1 MPANPWLSANNTL
14 FLNGLNN
21 GPQLINSFLNKK
33 SNAVVFDDQATIPTT
48 TLSTNINLNTVLRG
62 GIGISSQLAGGVI
75 GVPQL
80 GQSVDSVLDLAFNS
94 TDTPYS
100 TLSIDQLKSVPGV
113 PLADFRN
120 RRSLNANLQVTKNR
134 LDGTSAAF
142 RGGSIA
148 FAAAAASPIGAY
160 TIFGLDTPGR
170 FGYGFG
176 SQDALSAIRN
186 DFTAR
191 SHVTTT
197 WDTETS
203 TWQKTK
209 NILEKSIPFRG
220 DRVNVIDYSKRTL
233 DQAYRWN
240 STEVGKNGIKS
251 VNDYLSDTSD
261 LIKFYFTGPSL
272 SNNSTGK
279 DDIIVF
285 RAIIGSITD
294 SYNPSWTPV
303 PMIGRAD
310 PNYHFTQVTRTIGLD
325 FTVYASDRDEMKPI
339 WRKLNALAGYTA
351 PEYDRNNIAFR
362 APWLRFT
369 LGDLFR
375 QQPAFINS
383 LSYTMQDADTTWEIN
398 IERDPTMM
406 QAPQRIDVSLDL
418 TIVTDVLPEKGGRF
432 YTLTSGNNFDETGLP
447 TLGNHNWLSDV
458 KQHSNGQTENL
469 NTSADSTPDIVET
482 LPL

>member
-21 GPQLINSFLNKK
+21 GPQLINTFLNKK
-33 SNAVVFDDQATIPTT
+33 SSATVFNAQATTATT
-48 TLSTNINLNTVLRG
+48 ELFTNIALDTTIRR
-62 GIGISSQLAGGVI
+62 GIGIGSQLAGGVI

-80 GQSVDSVLDLAFNS
+80 GQSVDSVLDLAYNKS
-94 TDTPYS
+94 DTAYS
-100 TLSIDQLKSVPGV
+100 TLRIDQLKSIPGV

-120 RRSLNANLQVTKNR
+120 RRSLNTSLQFTKNR
-134 LDGTSAAF
+134 IDGASAAF

-148 FAAAAASPIGAY
+148 FAAAAASPIGVY

-176 SQDALSAIRN
+176 SQDAISAIRN
-186 DFTAR
+186 DFTLR
-191 SHVTTT
+191 SHVTTR

-203 TWQKTK
+203 TWKPSTWKDFSIEKT
-209 NILEKSIPFRG
+209 IPFRG
-220 DRVNVIDYSKRTL
+220 DRVNVIDYSKRKL
-233 DQAYRWN
+233 DQAYRWKPI
-240 STEVGKNGIKS
+240 EVGKNGSES
-251 VNDYLSDTSD
+251 VNNYLSDTSD

-272 SNNSTGK
+272 SNNSTNT

-310 PNYHFTQVTRTIGLD
+310 PNYHFTQVTRTINID

-351 PEYDRNNIAFR
+351 PEYDKQNIAFR

-383 LSYTMQDADTTWEIN
+383 LTYTMQDADTTWEIN

-406 QAPQRIDVSLDL
+406 QAPQRVDVSLDL
-418 TIVTDVLPEKGGRF
+418 TIITDALPEKGGRF
-432 YTLTSGNNFDETGLP
+432 YTLTSGNNFNDNGLP
-447 TLGNHNWLSDV
+447 TRGNHNWLSDV
-458 KQHSNGQTENL
+458 KQSNINQ
-469 NTSADSTPDIVET
+469 
-482 LPL
+482 